1 MKNLALVT
9 GLSAILC
16 AATPATQAHDI
27 IRHTNPTFPIATS
40 VLVPAEADVV
50 YVSGTLADVADEKAP
65 AGSIER
71 FGDTATQAK
80 SVFAK
85 IAKEL
90 ESAGFTMADIVKMN
104 VYLVGDPRKGG
115 TMDFEGLMR
124 AYMSVY
130 GLRPTEKKLP
140 ARTTLQVAGLP
151 VPGALVEIEAVAA
164 KLDAEHAH
172 GAAAPA
178 QAGH

>member
-1 MKNLALVT
+1 MKNLAPVF
-9 GLSAILC
+9 GLSAVLY
-16 AATPATQAHDI
+16 AVTSGTQAHDI

-40 VLVPAEADVV
+40 VSVPAEADVV

-71 FGDTATQAK
+71 FGDTAAQAK
-80 SVFAK
+80 SVLAK

-90 ESAGFTMADIVKMN
+90 ESAGFTMADVVKMN

-115 TMDFEGLMR
+115 AMDIEGLMQ
-124 AYMSVY
+124 AYMTVY

-140 ARTTLQVAGLP
+140 ARTTLQVVGLP

-164 KLDAEHAH
+164 KLDGEHGH
-172 GAAAPA
+172 AAAHVQAA
-178 QAGH
+178 Q